1 MFQMLKIS
9 RKFTLCSF
17 HISLRYFVALEAAI
31 STKPTLKLSSML
43 DMCVSLC
50 GFFVHKL
57 QPKLWRIK
65 HEGVRLWKTA
75 ASLLNR
81 AWGLISGFKKA
92 IFFNIFYLLD
102 SQENYQ
108 WPKLFKVDRKSISK
122 FRPCQHLPGY
132 FEKQRFFPSVFKK
145 QYSSTRSVFKSFSLL
160 HMKRHKTMD
169 FEIYDSILYRAC
181 IMLVVIWCMTTSF
194 SSFEFSGRYQITP
207 LLLVINYYIPRSVI
221 VVE

>member
-1 MFQMLKIS
+1 MFQMMLKIS

-65 HEGVRLWKTA
+65 HEWVRLWKTA

-92 IFFNIFYLLD
+92 IFFLTFSTFLILKKTTNG
-102 SQENYQ
+102 QNYS
-108 WPKLFKVDRKSISK
+108 KSI
-122 FRPCQHLPGY
+122 GN
-132 FEKQRFFPSVFKK
+132 
-145 QYSSTRSVFKSFSLL
+145 QYQNSALSTPTRIFWKTEVFSL
-160 HMKRHKTMD
+160 RFQKT
-169 FEIYDSILYRAC
+169 IL
-181 IMLVVIWCMTTSF
+181 IHT
-194 SSFEFSGRYQITP
+194 
-207 LLLVINYYIPRSVI
+207 
-221 VVE
+221 

>member
-1 MFQMLKIS
+1 
-9 RKFTLCSF
+9 
-17 HISLRYFVALEAAI
+17 
-31 STKPTLKLSSML
+31 
-43 DMCVSLC
+43 MCVSLC

-81 AWGLISGFKKA
+81 AWGLISGFKKT
-92 IFFNIFYLLD
+92 IFFLTFSTFLILKKTTNG
-102 SQENYQ
+102 QNYS
-108 WPKLFKVDRKSISK
+108 KSIGNQYQNFGPVNTYPDILK
-122 FRPCQHLPGY
+122 NRG
-132 FEKQRFFPSVFKK
+132 FFPSVFKK

>member
-1 MFQMLKIS
+1 MLQMLKIS

-17 HISLRYFVALEAAI
+17 RISRRYFVALEAAI

-81 AWGLISGFKKA
+81 AWDLISGFKKA
-92 IFFNIFYLLD
+92 IFFTFSTFLILKKTTNG
-102 SQENYQ
+102 QNYS
-108 WPKLFKVDRKSISK
+108 KSIGNQYQNFGPVNTYPDILK
-122 FRPCQHLPGY
+122 NRG
-132 FEKQRFFPSVFKK
+132 FFPPFSKNNTHPHVAYLNRFR
-145 QYSSTRSVFKSFSLL
+145 SSTWNAIKWWILKFTIASFTE
-160 HMKRHKTMD
+160 H
-169 FEIYDSILYRAC
+169 A
-181 IMLVVIWCMTTSF
+181 
-194 SSFEFSGRYQITP
+194 
-207 LLLVINYYIPRSVI
+207 
-221 VVE
+221 

>member
-1 MFQMLKIS
+1 MLNIS

-17 HISLRYFVALEAAI
+17 SISRRYFVALEAAI

-57 QPKLWRIK
+57 QPKLWSIK
-65 HEGVRLWKTA
+65 HDPQGVRLWKTA

-81 AWGLISGFKKA
+81 AWGLISGFQKA
-92 IFFNIFYLLD
+92 IFFYIFYLLD

-108 WPKLFKVDRKSISK
+108 CPKLFKVDRKSISK
-122 FRPCQHLPGY
+122 FGPVNTYPDILKNRG
-132 FEKQRFFPSVFKK
+132 FFPSVFKK

-160 HMKRHKTMD
+160 HMKRHKMMD

-194 SSFEFSGRYQITP
+194 SSFEFSGRYQVTP
-207 LLLVINYYIPRSVI
+207 LLLVIIYYIPRSVI

>member
-1 MFQMLKIS
+1 MLQMLKIS

-17 HISLRYFVALEAAI
+17 HISRRYFVALEAAI

-81 AWGLISGFKKA
+81 AWDLISGFKKA
-92 IFFNIFYLLD
+92 IFFTFSTFLILKKTTNG
-102 SQENYQ
+102 QNYS
-108 WPKLFKVDRKSISK
+108 KSIGNQYQSSALSTPTQIFWK
-122 FRPCQHLPGY
+122 TEVFSLRFQKTILINVAYLNRFR
-132 FEKQRFFPSVFKK
+132 
-145 QYSSTRSVFKSFSLL
+145 SSTWNAIKRWILKFTIASFTE
-160 HMKRHKTMD
+160 H
-169 FEIYDSILYRAC
+169 A
-181 IMLVVIWCMTTSF
+181 
-194 SSFEFSGRYQITP
+194 
-207 LLLVINYYIPRSVI
+207 
-221 VVE
+221 